1 MAPALRVYVALGLA
15 GCAIFGGLM
24 VWADNRDLE
33 PLRTIMNILTLLCLP
48 ALLIG
53 GAVIAIGSVGL

>member
-1 MAPALRVYVALGLA
+1 MATALRVYVAAGIL

-24 VWADNRDLE
+24 VWADNRNIE
-33 PLRTIMNILTLLCLP
+33 PLHTVMNYLTLLCLP

-53 GAVIAIGSVGL
+53 GLVIAAGSVTL